1 MPIHDLGYRAWEGVR
16 SSESLRWFVIAQ
28 NAFLRAW
35 SNQWLRRLLFLVWI
49 PAVFFGALFF
59 VYERAIASNESFQ
72 ALQGAAA
79 LLTPYQDVLD
89 ETLAMD
95 PKESRHMVWSALLLS
110 FFRYPQATSMVLVV
124 SLVAPPLI
132 ARDVRTKAFLIYFSR
147 PISRLEYILGKS
159 ATVWGYLMLIST
171 APALALYV
179 LAVSLS
185 PSIEVVVYTWDLPLR
200 VLAAT
205 AVLLIPT
212 TAMALAFSAITR
224 HVVTAGFL
232 WYGVWI
238 MGGMA
243 QWILWSVDRAV
254 ELESGGRQQLDSHR
268 WDLVSLYHTLG
279 QVQSYIFDPDSGTAM
294 VAWAVVS
301 LTCVTLLSLVVLYW
315 RVSAPM
321 RV

>member
-16 SSESLRWFVIAQ
+16 ESESLRWYVIAE
-28 NAFLRAW
+28 NGFLRAW
-35 SNQWLRRLLFLVWI
+35 GNPWLRRLLFLVWI
-49 PAVFFGALFF
+49 PALFFGGLFF
-59 VYERAIASNESFQ
+59 VYERAMASKELAQ
-72 ALQGAAA
+72 ALQGAAFFLPA
-79 LLTPYQDVLD
+79 FQELLKSVDVGAA
-89 ETLAMD
+89 EG
-95 PKESRHMVWSALLLS
+95 RHMVWSALLLS

-132 ARDVRTKAFLIYFSR
+132 ARDVRSKAFLIYFSR
-147 PISRLEYILGKS
+147 PVSRFEYILGKM

-185 PSIEVVVYTWDLPLR
+185 PSVEVIVYTWDLPLR

-212 TAMALAFSAITR
+212 TAMALAFSSITR

-243 QWILWSVDRAV
+243 QWILWTIDRVA
-254 ELESGGRQQLDSHR
+254 ENQPGKEREIDPHR

-279 QVQSYIFDPDSGTAM
+279 QVQGYVFNPDNGTSIT
-294 VAWAVVS
+294 AWAMAS
-301 LTCVTLLSLVVLYW
+301 LTCVTLLSLGVLYW